1 MVLVKES
8 YLRLMVGDK
17 VSLSVHYE
25 HHALLRDGDRMDLLL
40 HYITGIQVYAFN
52 LPTNVSLLNR
62 WLPEPLSMAGVWA
75 VSLEPLTD
83 TGAVDVAAIPEE
95 EEESEP
101 PRRQALFPPI
111 RNLGQP
117 ADTSSFVS
125 LGLLNEAG
133 IYIYI
138 YVCVCVCVYRKLP
151 SNAQQNLRP

>member
-1 MVLVKES
+1 MVKES

-25 HHALLRDGDRMDLLL
+25 HHALLRDGDRMDLLC

-95 EEESEP
+95 EEEP

-133 IYIYI
+133 RYIYI
-138 YVCVCVCVYRKLP
+138 YVCVCVLCIANQFFSSIR
-151 SNAQQNLRP
+151 

>member
-1 MVLVKES
+1 
-8 YLRLMVGDK
+8 MVGDK

-25 HHALLRDGDRMDLLL
+25 QHALLRDGDRMDLLL

-83 TGAVDVAAIPEE
+83 TGAVDAAAIPEE
-95 EEESEP
+95 EEEMAESEP

-133 IYIYI
+133 IYEYI
-138 YVCVCVCVYRKLP
+138 M
-151 SNAQQNLRP
+151 